1 MLAQLLS
8 NGVGRVMKNIPLLIA
23 LLSPGAA
30 LAAACD
36 TSELRD
42 IDRQYLA
49 SAPACVA
56 SGDYGSAACT
66 AIGELNLRS
75 NEAAASMKALRCDDS
90 GYVENPDLAPL
101 RLQVI
106 SLQRQTE
113 KAQARDPKFADNGS
127 AICTTLMA
135 DIARKYDLLNL
146 KLIPNKADV
155 SSSYPI
161 VPCSYEAIRPTVS
174 GNIPVVVQAQL
185 NQSNKRYRISIR

>member
-1 MLAQLLS
+1 M
-8 NGVGRVMKNIPLLIA
+8 GRLMKKISLLIA

-36 TSELRD
+36 MSELRD

-56 SGDYGSAACT
+56 SGDYSSAACT

-75 NEAAASMKALRCDDS
+75 NQAAASMKGSRCDDS

-106 SLQRQTE
+106 SLQRRTE
-113 KAQARDPKFADNGS
+113 KARANDAKIADNGS
-127 AICTTLMA
+127 GICTTLMA

-155 SSSYPI
+155 SSFYPV

>member
-1 MLAQLLS
+1 MHAQLLS

-36 TSELRD
+36 MSEFRD

-49 SAPACVA
+49 SAPACIT
-56 SGDYGSAACT
+56 SGDYGSAACS
-66 AIGELNLRS
+66 AIGELNARS
-75 NEAAASMKALRCDDS
+75 GQAAASTKALRCDDS

-106 SLQRQTE
+106 SLQRHTE
-113 KAQARDPKFADNGS
+113 KTKARDPKLADNGS

-155 SSSYPI
+155 SSFYPI
-161 VPCSYEAIRPTVS
+161 VPCSYEAMRPAVS

>member
-1 MLAQLLS
+1 
-8 NGVGRVMKNIPLLIA
+8 MKNLPLLIA

-30 LAAACD
+30 LAASCD
-36 TSELRD
+36 MSEFRD
-42 IDRQYLA
+42 IDRQYMA

-56 SGDYGSAACT
+56 SGDYSSAACG
-66 AIGELNLRS
+66 AVSALNARS
-75 NEAAASMKALRCDDS
+75 SQAAASLKSLRCDDS

-106 SLQRQTE
+106 TLERQTE
-113 KAQARDPKFADNGS
+113 KSKTPKLNVADNGS
-127 AICTTLMA
+127 AICATLMA
-135 DIARKYDLLNL
+135 DISRKYDLLNL

-155 SSSYPI
+155 SSFYPI

>member
-1 MLAQLLS
+1 
-8 NGVGRVMKNIPLLIA
+8 
-23 LLSPGAA
+23 
-30 LAAACD
+30 
-36 TSELRD
+36 
-42 IDRQYLA
+42 
-49 SAPACVA
+49 
-56 SGDYGSAACT
+56 
-66 AIGELNLRS
+66 
-75 NEAAASMKALRCDDS
+75 MKALRCDDS

-106 SLQRQTE
+106 SLQRATE
-113 KAQARDPKFADNGS
+113 RIQASEPKLADNGS

-155 SSSYPI
+155 SSFYPI

-185 NQSNKRYRISIR
+185 NQSNKRYRISILHAALP

>member
-1 MLAQLLS
+1 MHAQLLS
-8 NGVGRVMKNIPLLIA
+8 YGVGPAMKNLPLLIA

-56 SGDYGSAACT
+56 SGNYGSAACT

-75 NEAAASMKALRCDDS
+75 NQAAASMKALRCDDS

-106 SLQRQTE
+106 SLQRATE
-113 KAQARDPKFADNGS
+113 RTQASEPKLADNGS

-155 SSSYPI
+155 SSFYPI